1 MGAPADSPAG
11 PCECRFEDFCT
22 CGGAL
27 AYLDCISHTCAKKE
41 CDCTSNAKTFKNS
54 CLHIA
59 GECADDLHFDCSGE
73 QAACEGK
80 FNQAENG
87 IIGLT
92 MDFDK
97 IESDAFCGPTGRCTG
112 SVKAAVKVHK
122 PAKGVRVSCALEAR
136 EGNDLVL
143 QQQNKTSHLR
153 KHEEKKPKGAVT
165 LKESREAH
173 EAKAVKKATK
183 KAKKDDEGGDEK
195 KDDKKEEKADKE
207 GEEKASEKEAKDA
220 VEKEDQERFGITGL
234 HAHEKGLLTCHT
246 TVTAEEA
253 TCTMD
258 MPPRV
263 KPDGDVEGVCRLVEE
278 ATNEIITKDAWF
290 VIHNAYTAPK
300 AEPKPAPKKTEAP
313 AKSNSITF
321 SLSIATAI
329 VAAAIMC

>member
-1 MGAPADSPAG
+1 MVNPDHVDYTPVVGDPAGDIENQSTTTPAHYGSIRKVTVVSLVIGAAVAFFVLRGKSSEPPQRIDAHPKVEQLFWWLPSPATTPPPSPCGTTTPYSNVPFVLPTFPPWRGVSSPVTEAPEEKPVTTITTTPEPVRPESPDSPKG
-11 PCECRFEDFCT
+11 
-22 CGGAL
+22 
-27 AYLDCISHTCAKKE
+27 SH
-41 CDCTSNAKTFKNS
+41 S
-54 CLHIA
+54 
-59 GECADDLHFDCSGE
+59 
-73 QAACEGK
+73 
-80 FNQAENG
+80 
-87 IIGLT
+87 
-92 MDFDK
+92 DK
-97 IESDAFCGPTGRCTG
+97 
-112 SVKAAVKVHK
+112 SVKDDAGGKAD
-122 PAKGVRVSCALEAR
+122 G
-136 EGNDLVL
+136 
-143 QQQNKTSHLR
+143 KT
-153 KHEEKKPKGAVT
+153 EEKQDD
-165 LKESREAH
+165 
-173 EAKAVKKATK
+173 KKDPSSSSSG
-183 KAKKDDEGGDEK
+183 KKDDTKGSNK
-195 KDDKKEEKADKE
+195 KKEEKADKE

-246 TVTAEEA
+246 TVTSEEA

-313 AKSNSITF
+313 AKGNSITF